1 MDIPADTTISEAGPG
16 QFEVNLMHQPDA
28 LKAADDAW
36 FFKLLVKG
44 LAREHGVAASFM
56 AKPYEDYAGNG
67 PACAFL
73 DPRQRRREHLRRTPR
88 AAPTFS
94 AMPSPGASR
103 RCPAPR

>member
-16 QFEVNLMHQPDA
+16 QFEINLMHQPDA

-67 PACAFL
+67 LHAHFSIL
-73 DPRQRRREHLRRTPR
+73 DAT
-88 AAPTFS
+88 A
-94 AMPSPGASR
+94 
-103 RCPAPR
+103 